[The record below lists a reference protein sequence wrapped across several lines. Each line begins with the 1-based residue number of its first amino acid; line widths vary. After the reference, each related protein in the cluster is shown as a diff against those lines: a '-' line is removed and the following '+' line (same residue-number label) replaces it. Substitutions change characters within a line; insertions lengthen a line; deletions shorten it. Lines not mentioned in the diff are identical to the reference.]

1 MSKLPGKMTRKQH
14 WVPQF
19 YLRHFADSSGQLHAY
34 SKDNGVFYRTKVE
47 DVCSKR
53 DLYEVRY
60 SDIGADS
67 DDKYYAQNLIE
78 TKLSENESLISVS
91 YSRLLESCKNATLEG
106 DAFRQGRQAVCKLA
120 SNLIVRHPATMLAN
134 RNRAREDSSM
144 LLEDVVL
151 TEEEEALL
159 DWSGWNGDHKA
170 LAELSVSATLL
181 FSEDGSVPANRIY
194 ESFLEKHLSILEAPI
209 GSGFVTTS
217 MPMFIIGPGDDSY
230 DLDFAYMPLS
240 SKYAALFT
248 TDSSLGSFHR
258 LNLPHVEL
266 MNRLLLLNC
275 EHWDVALS
283 RGNGPLEH
291 AIRDWEYSISG
302 CTAE

>member
-34 SKDNGVFYRTKVE
+34 SKSNGVFYRTKVE
-47 DVCSKR
+47 NVCSKR
-53 DLYEVRY
+53 DLYEVKY
-60 SDIGADS
+60 SDIDADS
-67 DDKYYAQNLIE
+67 DDRYYAQNLIE
-78 TKLSENESLISVS
+78 AKLSEDEGRISVP
-91 YSRLLESCKNATLEG
+91 YTRLLQCCKDVILEG

-134 RNRAREDSSM
+134 KIRAREDSSM
-144 LLEDVVL
+144 LLEDAAL
-151 TEEEEALL
+151 TEEEKALL
-159 DWSGWNGDHKA
+159 DWSGWNGDHEA

-181 FSEDGSVPANRIY
+181 FSEDSSVPVNRIY
-194 ESFLEKHLSILEAPI
+194 ESFIEKQFCILEAPI

-217 MPMFIIGPGDDSY
+217 MPMFIIGPEDDSY
-230 DLDFAYMPLS
+230 DFDFAYMPLS

-248 TDSSLGSFHR
+248 TDSSLGSFRR
-258 LNLPHVEL
+258 LNFLHVEL

-291 AIRDWEYSISG
+291 AVRDWEYSISG
-302 CTAE
+302 CTTE